1 LYGINVA
8 LVLFVKCLMLVLL
21 KFGVLKEK
29 KELGFWKR
37 LYLELECG
45 FVLGM
50 LGYLFIYLF
59 IIIIIIIIIML
70 VR

>member
-1 LYGINVA
+1 
-8 LVLFVKCLMLVLL
+8 MLVLL

-59 IIIIIIIIIML
+59 IIIIIIIIML